1 MRKKFVAIKKKRR
14 KGKDFY
20 KMCAFHF
27 RMQIYAKP
35 KDCPVND
42 LSKTVNDPLNQNP
55 VHLHYFSIFS
65 FILLSFCT
73 FVKK

>member
-35 KDCPVND
+35 KDWPVND
-42 LSKTVNDPLNQNP
+42 LSKTVNDPLR
-55 VHLHYFSIFS
+55 S
-65 FILLSFCT
+65 
-73 FVKK
+73 